1 MFDTPEKRYALSK
14 WIIGTVTCCILIYLG
29 MRHISSI
36 AEVISQL
43 LGLVK
48 PLLVGG
54 LLALIL
60 NVPMSYWEKFLKRR
74 TKLQKKTRPL
84 AIFLALISVFG
95 ILVGIAFLVVPELS
109 GALKMIIEILGQG
122 FDQLAQLETN
132 TTLRE
137 GPLGTILERINIDW
151 LGLKEQM
158 ETWFKTQSGAVVDR
172 IIAATKSILSSTATS
187 LVGFAFAVYILSGK
201 EKLKRQACRLLR
213 VWLPQKVSEAIIHVS
228 AVCGGVF
235 HQFVGGQTLEAVLLG
250 TLCIIGMV
258 ILRIP
263 YAPMVGALV
272 GATALVPIVGAF
284 VGTVVGAVIIMTEDP
299 FKALVFVIFLLIL
312 QQLEG
317 NLIYPK
323 VVGAKLHLPSIW
335 VLAAVTI
342 GGNVAGPLGMLLG
355 VPIASAAYVL
365 IREATDQREHRL
377 KAAA

>member
-1 MFDTPEKRYALSK
+1 M
-14 WIIGTVTCCILIYLG
+14 
-29 MRHISSI
+29 
-36 AEVISQL
+36 
-43 LGLVK
+43 
-48 PLLVGG
+48 
-54 LLALIL
+54 
-60 NVPMSYWEKFLKRR
+60 
-74 TKLQKKTRPL
+74 
-84 AIFLALISVFG
+84 
-95 ILVGIAFLVVPELS
+95 
-109 GALKMIIEILGQG
+109 
-122 FDQLAQLETN
+122 
-132 TTLRE
+132 
-137 GPLGTILERINIDW
+137 
-151 LGLKEQM
+151 
-158 ETWFKTQSGAVVDR
+158 
-172 IIAATKSILSSTATS
+172 
-187 LVGFAFAVYILSGK
+187 
-201 EKLKRQACRLLR
+201 LR

>member
-1 MFDTPEKRYALSK
+1 MFDTPEKRHALSK
-14 WIIGTVTCCILIYLG
+14 WIIGTVTCCILVYLG
-29 MRHISSI
+29 LRHISSI
-36 AEVISQL
+36 AEVIAQL
-43 LGLVK
+43 MDLIK

-54 LLALIL
+54 LFALIL
-60 NVPMSYWEKFLKRR
+60 NVPMSYWESFLKRR
-74 TKLQKKTRPL
+74 TKLKRRTRPV
-84 AIFLALISVFG
+84 AILLALISVFG
-95 ILVGIAFLVVPELS
+95 ILFGIAFLVVPELS
-109 GALKMIIEILGQG
+109 DALKMIIQIMGQG

-132 TTLRE
+132 TILQE
-137 GPLGTILERINIDW
+137 GPLGTFLQGIDIDW
-151 LGLKEQM
+151 LGLKDQM

-213 VWLPQKVSEAIIHVS
+213 VWLPKRMSETVIHVC
-228 AVCGGVF
+228 AVCGEVF
-235 HQFVGGQTLEAVLLG
+235 HQFVGGQTLEAMLLG

-284 VGTVVGAVIIMTEDP
+284 VGTVVGAIIIMTADP

-312 QQLEG
+312 QQVEG

-342 GGNVAGPLGMLLG
+342 GGNLAGPLGMLLG

-365 IREATDQREHRL
+365 IREATDQRECQQR
-377 KAAA
+377 AAA